1 MFMREVTFFW
11 KYSRIEHLDIGLVV
25 KIFRRIEFLSY
36 VKRVPKDVRCLVK
49 CHFADGKGPEDIADL
64 YFLDYLETIAKPDSP
79 DEPHILMV
87 RFNHSLTNLNA
98 RTNGTSAVPNECY
111 LDGEGLRYTIQGPKM
126 KLRLISGL
134 ARMIAKP
141 DRVSARSI
149 HTSLSEDNGTLSSRQ
164 MKLAKFAYDKGYFEI
179 PKRTRISDLA
189 EELGLA
195 RATVSEHMAKIEST
209 VMDDM
214 FSSLNSVYL
223 SPESIRESIE
233 TMVIEAR
240 DIGISD
246 TDGFREMMRNIR
258 TNLEDELPAQELYLQ
273 KRHASDD
280 ELIQASM
287 EEHRHN
293 LSHIEEILR
302 SKETQTATI

>member
-98 RTNGTSAVPNECY
+98 RTNGASAVPNECY

>member
-1 MFMREVTFFW
+1 MREVTFFW
-11 KYSRIEHLDIGLVV
+11 KFNRIEHLDIGLVV

-36 VKRVPKDVRCLVK
+36 VKRVPKDVRCLMK
-49 CHFADGKGPEDIADL
+49 CHFADGKGPEDISDL
-64 YFLDYLETIAKPDSP
+64 YFVDYLETIVKPDDP
-79 DEPHILMV
+79 DEPYILML

-111 LDGEGLRYTIQGPKM
+111 LDGEGLRYTLQGPKL

-149 HTSLSEDNGTLSSRQ
+149 HTSLSNQNGGLSSKQ
-164 MKLAKFAYDKGYFEI
+164 MKFAKFAYDQGYFEI

-189 EELGLA
+189 DELGLA

-214 FSSLNSVYL
+214 FSSLNNVYL
-223 SPESIRESIE
+223 SPESIRQCIE
-233 TMVIEAR
+233 TMVIDAR
-240 DIGISD
+240 DIGFSD
-246 TDGFREMMRNIR
+246 TDGFREMMSLMR
-258 TNLEDELPAQELYLQ
+258 TNLEDELTAQELHLQ
-273 KRHASDD
+273 KRHGSDD

-287 EEHRHN
+287 DEHRQN
-293 LSHIEEILR
+293 LTHIDEILR
-302 SKETQTATI
+302 SKEFQTATI

>member
-258 TNLEDELPAQELYLQ
+258 TNLEEELPAQELYLQ

>member
-11 KYSRIEHLDIGLVV
+11 KFNRIEHLDIGLVV

-36 VKRVPKDVRCLVK
+36 VKRVPKDVRCLMK
-49 CHFADGKGPEDIADL
+49 CHFADGKGPEDISDL
-64 YFLDYLETIAKPDSP
+64 YFVDYLETIVKPDDP
-79 DEPHILMV
+79 DEPYILML

-111 LDGEGLRYTIQGPKM
+111 LDGEGLRYTLQGPKL

-149 HTSLSEDNGTLSSRQ
+149 HTSLSNQNGGLSSKQ
-164 MKLAKFAYDKGYFEI
+164 MKFAKFAYDQGYFEI

-189 EELGLA
+189 DELGLA

-214 FSSLNSVYL
+214 FSSLNNVYL
-223 SPESIRESIE
+223 SPESIRQCIE
-233 TMVIEAR
+233 TMVIDAR
-240 DIGISD
+240 DIGFSD
-246 TDGFREMMRNIR
+246 TDGFREMMSLMR
-258 TNLEDELPAQELYLQ
+258 TNLEDELTAQELYLQ
-273 KRHASDD
+273 KRHGSDD

-287 EEHRHN
+287 DEHRQN
-293 LSHIEEILR
+293 LTHIDEILR
-302 SKETQTATI
+302 SKEFQTATI

>member
-1 MFMREVTFFW
+1 MREVTFFW
-11 KYSRIEHLDIGLVV
+11 KLNRVEHLDIGSVV

-36 VKRVPKDVRCLVK
+36 VKRVPKDVRCLMK
-49 CHFADGKGPEDIADL
+49 CHFADGKGPEDIDDL
-64 YFLDYLETIAKPDSP
+64 YFLDYLETIVKPDSP
-79 DEPHILMV
+79 DEPYILMV
-87 RFNHSLTNLNA
+87 RFKHSLTNLNA
-98 RTNGTSAVPNECY
+98 RTNGTSAVPNECF
-111 LDGEGLRYTIQGPKM
+111 LDGEGLRYTIQGPKL
-126 KLRLISGL
+126 KLRLFSGL
-134 ARMIAKP
+134 ARLIAKP

-149 HTSLSEDNGTLSSRQ
+149 HTSLGNNNGTLSSRQ

-189 EELGLA
+189 DELGLA

-214 FSSLNSVYL
+214 FSSLNGVYL

-240 DIGISD
+240 DIGFSD
-246 TDGFREMMRNIR
+246 TDGFREMMRNMR
-258 TNLEDELPAQELYLQ
+258 VNLEDELPAQELYLQ
-273 KRHASDD
+273 KLHRSDD

-293 LSHIEEILR
+293 LSHIDEILR
-302 SKETQTATI
+302 SKESPTATI